1 MRKVLFFALMLLASA
16 GCYDDSALWDEVKD
30 HESRIVKLEE
40 LCAKMN
46 SDISALQTL
55 LDAVQKGDCITSV
68 VPVMQGS
75 DEIGYTIV
83 FSSGEIITIYHGK
96 DGADGQ
102 DGDDGSVPVIGV
114 RKGTDGVYYWT
125 VDGEWLLDSD
135 GNRIR
140 AVGADG
146 KDGEDGQNGKDG
158 EDGQNGKDGEDG
170 TDGKDGED
178 GSDGQNGKDGADG
191 TDGVDGEDGED
202 GVTPILKIEE
212 GYWYVSYDEEQT
224 WTILGKAVEE
234 PDGCYL
240 FEDVYQDDGFV
251 YFTLKDGD
259 VITVPFKS
267 GLAIS
272 LVEDVT
278 PALDYT
284 MKMSYTI
291 TGSVGTA
298 ELAVMCE
305 GGWTSSVRP
314 VSGTEGEILLTAP
327 LPYRDGKC
335 VVLVNDNGLNIMKNV
350 DLAPVI
356 EFKDESVGA
365 EMIRRFDQEKDGQ
378 LSLKEA
384 AEVTSEMI
392 LQPLPATATSFDE
405 FKYFTS
411 VTDLYQL
418 VPGGDQSVLESVI
431 LPESITYIHDVA
443 FSGLKS
449 LKSINIPK
457 NVKIIGHSIF
467 GDCTSLE
474 EIHVH
479 SLESWLDIDFG
490 YHYEDVFF
498 GSDLFNGNE
507 SVSPVLI
514 DRNGDVIKDVV
525 IPDHIDTIKEGPFSY
540 IGIESVTLH
549 SGVNAIEF
557 GAFEGC
563 QKLEKIYVDD
573 LDHWMKISHESGYES
588 SYPSIVDKNGT
599 VMDDIVIPDGTET
612 IPSYMFSGLGIK
624 NVTLPSSVKSIEEFA
639 FSGCGEL
646 LSIRIPS
653 SVKTIGNSAFSGC
666 TSVETVYVE
675 SMEDWLSM
683 DFATGLGSNPLYASS
698 TAGNNPRLADY
709 DGNTLNLSVIPEGT
723 TVIETSAYAGLAGL
737 ESIVIPSTV
746 TEIGAYA
753 FSGCV
758 NLKNIT
764 IPESVRKI
772 GEGAFLQCVSVQRV
786 NIPSVEHWVSS
797 IRFDGALS
805 NPLTESA
812 CNGNSPVLVDSDNN
826 VMTSI
831 GIKEGTTGLGA
842 GPYCGLTG
850 MTEIVIPSS
859 VDYIGSNPFV
869 GCVNLEKI
877 TVPASVTLIDDY
889 AFRNMTSL
897 KEIIFLGGITE
908 IQVLAFQ
915 GCTNLTDI
923 TIPSSV
929 TTICQSAFTQCTA
942 LKKVSLSEGLQSI
955 VQLAFLGCNSLEEI
969 TIPASVN
976 TLIGAFLSCEN
987 LSTIYVK
994 NPVPPSTGTWDIV
1007 FPGCPSMTKI
1017 YVPRE
1022 SVDAYKSALGW
1033 STHADLIEGY
1043 DF

>member
-1 MRKVLFFALMLLASA
+1 
-16 GCYDDSALWDEVKD
+16 
-30 HESRIVKLEE
+30 
-40 LCAKMN
+40 
-46 SDISALQTL
+46 
-55 LDAVQKGDCITSV
+55 
-68 VPVMQGS
+68 
-75 DEIGYTIV
+75 
-83 FSSGEIITIYHGK
+83 
-96 DGADGQ
+96 
-102 DGDDGSVPVIGV
+102 
-114 RKGTDGVYYWT
+114 
-125 VDGEWLLDSD
+125 
-135 GNRIR
+135 
-140 AVGADG
+140 
-146 KDGEDGQNGKDG
+146 
-158 EDGQNGKDGEDG
+158 
-170 TDGKDGED
+170 
-178 GSDGQNGKDGADG
+178 
-191 TDGVDGEDGED
+191 
-202 GVTPILKIEE
+202 
-212 GYWYVSYDEEQT
+212 
-224 WTILGKAVEE
+224 
-234 PDGCYL
+234 
-240 FEDVYQDDGFV
+240 
-251 YFTLKDGD
+251 
-259 VITVPFKS
+259 
-267 GLAIS
+267 
-272 LVEDVT
+272 
-278 PALDYT
+278 
-284 MKMSYTI
+284 
-291 TGSVGTA
+291 
-298 ELAVMCE
+298 
-305 GGWTSSVRP
+305 
-314 VSGTEGEILLTAP
+314 
-327 LPYRDGKC
+327 
-335 VVLVNDNGLNIMKNV
+335 
-350 DLAPVI
+350 
-356 EFKDESVGA
+356 
-365 EMIRRFDQEKDGQ
+365 MIRRFDQDKDGQ

-384 AEVTSEMI
+384 AEVTSEAFC
-392 LQPLPATATSFDE
+392 PRLPETATSFDE

-411 VTDLYQL
+411 VTDLYQIL
-418 VPGGDQSVLESVI
+418 PNALALESVI
-431 LPESITYIHDVA
+431 LPESITSIHNVA

-457 NVKIIGHSIF
+457 NVKIIGHRIF

-490 YHYEDVFF
+490 YNYEDVFS
-498 GSDLFNGNE
+498 GSGLLFNGNE

-525 IPDHIDTIKEGPFSY
+525 IPGHIYTIKEGPFSY

-549 SGVNAIEF
+549 SGVNAIES

-573 LDHWMKISHESGYES
+573 LNHWMKISHADWYES
-588 SYPSIVDKNGT
+588 SYPSIVDRNGK

-624 NVTLPSSVKSIEEFA
+624 NVTLPSSVKSIEDFA

-666 TSVETVYVE
+666 MSVETVYVE

-723 TVIETSAYAGLAGL
+723 TVIETSVYAGLAGL

-877 TVPASVTLIDDY
+877 TVPASVTHIDDY

-908 IQVLAFQ
+908 IQRFAFQ

-929 TTICQSAFTQCTA
+929 VSIENYAFQNCMS
-942 LKKVSLSEGLQSI
+942 LKHVSLSEGLQSI
-955 VQLAFLGCNSLEEI
+955 RQLSFHECNSLEEI

-994 NPVPPSTGTWDIV
+994 NPVPPSTDTWDIV
-1007 FPGCPSMTKI
+1007 FHGCPSMTKI
-1017 YVPRE
+1017 YVPLE
-1022 SVDAYKSALGW
+1022 SVEAYKSAFGW
-1033 STHADLIEGY
+1033 SSHSDMIEGY